1 MKIDKKLMSIAEQL
15 LGQVDNLGYQLDAMG
30 VENQV
35 NRHNLIAMMMFG
47 QKRIEGE
54 VDSLTAR
61 VESRIAQVESV
72 IGLFQKY
79 VKSGVDLAAYPA
91 TYALERLQ
99 GEA

>member
-15 LGQVDNLGYQLDAMG
+15 LGQVDNLGYQLDAIG

-91 TYALERLQ
+91 TYALERFQ